1 MQVRIEMDRGRGW
14 ELRHEGITMLTEEQA
29 AAQLPAY
36 CAQWPH
42 RIWLEGRL
50 IAEVR
55 EPRYLRSVVIRH

>member
-1 MQVRIEMDRGRGW
+1 MRVRIEMDRGRGW
-14 ELRHEGITMLTEEQA
+14 ETRHEGETTLTAEQA

-36 CAQWPH
+36 CAHWPH
-42 RIWLEGRL
+42 RIWLNGTL